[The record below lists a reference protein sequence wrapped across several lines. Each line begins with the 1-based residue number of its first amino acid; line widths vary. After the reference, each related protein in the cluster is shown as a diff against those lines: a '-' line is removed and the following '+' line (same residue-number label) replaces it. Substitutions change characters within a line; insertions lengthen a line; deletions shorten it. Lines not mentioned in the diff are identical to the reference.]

1 MHRAKTRT
9 GRKPA
14 PGENLHRAKSCIVQV
29 FAGKKIQNRPEN
41 IKIAPT
47 PDSRGRK
54 RQAKTGTGR
63 KSENRGNSRADRG
76 QYRNAR
82 TTQAERER
90 ERGEDSA
97 WQGKGRSSIAHMQHQ
112 ESSVLASGSICS
124 ALQQSASC
132 GLGAFDQMDVTG
144 GLAAFDVKSSGGMGS
159 FGYDDPSAGAMG
171 NNTGFGVQPFFNMQL
186 GGLDIPEKSIVSVL
200 DMKKPLASC
209 RLGARNGFPVRR
221 VTQSDVL
228 SVLHMPQEEAARKLQ
243 ISLSVLKRAC
253 KELGLPK
260 WHKRHAIIRDWN
272 LDKQL
277 GAPPGVVSQP
287 AFLPPMLL
295 EPPALQGKYK
305 GFGKPLTYTYPSISD
320 VTARPSGLVTPKLK
334 DKAQDMDIFSET
346 EMHDL
351 EPHTLSFGTGLDI
364 WPNQDMDGP

>member
-1 MHRAKTRT
+1 
-9 GRKPA
+9 
-14 PGENLHRAKSCIVQV
+14 
-29 FAGKKIQNRPEN
+29 
-41 IKIAPT
+41 
-47 PDSRGRK
+47 
-54 RQAKTGTGR
+54 
-63 KSENRGNSRADRG
+63 
-76 QYRNAR
+76 
-82 TTQAERER
+82 
-90 ERGEDSA
+90 
-97 WQGKGRSSIAHMQHQ
+97 MQHQ
-112 ESSVLASGSICS
+112 ASSLLASGSICS

-132 GLGAFDQMDVTG
+132 GLDAFDEDHHQIDVTA

-171 NNTGFGVQPFFNMQL
+171 HNTGFGVQSFFDMQLGGL

-209 RLGARNGFPVRR
+209 RIGARNGFPVRR

-228 SVLHMPQEEAARKLQ
+228 SVLHMPQAEAARKLQ
-243 ISLSVLKRAC
+243 ISLTVLKRAC
-253 KELGLPK
+253 KELGFPK

-277 GAPPGVVSQP
+277 GAPPGVMSQP

-305 GFGKPLTYTYPSISD
+305 GFGKPVTYTYPSISD
-320 VTARPSGLVTPKLK
+320 VTARPSVLVTPKLK
-334 DKAQDMDIFSET
+334 DKGEDMDIFSET

-364 WPNQDMDGP
+364 WRNQDMDGP